1 MCNCNCKNS
10 LVQVASSAQT
20 TITLTTD
27 NPTAVIPLG
36 TAAHQ
41 RGCDVTQQGNGIRI
55 KTDNNCQD
63 YFLVDA
69 DVTLTPSAAGNYRV
83 TVLQDNV
90 ALPGA
95 TENLTAVAD
104 ASLGFSLSST
114 ALLTGP
120 CATGSLSIV
129 LSTTA
134 TLPATVVINNASIR
148 VVEV

>member
-1 MCNCNCKNS
+1 MCNCQTS
-10 LVQVASSAQT
+10 LVQTASSAQT
-20 TITLTTD
+20 TITLTAD

-36 TAAHQ
+36 TTAHQ
-41 RGCDVTQQGNGIRI
+41 RGCDITQQGNGVRI
-55 KTDNNCQD
+55 KTDNKCQD

-69 DVTLTPSAAGNYRV
+69 DVTITPSAAGNYRV

-90 ALPGA
+90 AMPGA

-104 ASLGFSLSST
+104 ASLGYSLSST

-120 CATGSLSIV
+120 CATGSITLV

-134 TLPATVVINNASIR
+134 TLPATVVVNNSSLR
-148 VVEV
+148 VVEVN